1 MDEWEEY
8 LELLKLY
15 NLIHG
20 ILDKDT
26 PIDSIDPNLF
36 IRALESGMLQKNQLV
51 NTDTNQY

>member
-26 PIDSIDPNLF
+26 PIDSIDPNLL
-36 IRALESGMLQKNQLV
+36 IRALESGMLQ
-51 NTDTNQY
+51 